1 MSLIQRTQIEVVNAE
16 GRSAIFDAVVFTI
29 PAPQLLDIN
38 MDGRMSHDVSI
49 IDLPRGIQQ
58 LNNFPRMI
66 NKEIFLIQ

>member
-38 MDGRMSHDVSI
+38 MDGRMSSDVSI
-49 IDLPRGIQQ
+49 IDLPRELEGY
-58 LNNFPRMI
+58 NN
-66 NKEIFLIQ
+66 